1 MTMLI
6 FPYFIPPLLAII
18 AAFFDSGMTQSV
30 KRNVY
35 HLLTLSGILIYCCV
49 YLNGSDWQNY
59 ETFFNRI
66 EMHNIASLSNEYGF
80 EFGYSV
86 LVCCLKVAGFNFMLS
101 LIIMKVFSF
110 VTISHFFYSIS
121 NLKYSMGYTKNVF
134 FMLFIFYTF
143 NCIYLYVETII
154 RFSIALAFIVKS
166 YKYIFKRRLSRFL
179 CLVLCAICFHKSAI
193 VVLPLYWIGK
203 IRLSNKLLFALC
215 SCVILFFNAKLLSF
229 VSMFLFDKFSYLYLF
244 LQIIS
249 YTQKAA
255 INDTSNPMS
264 IGNIIF
270 FIFFILVILGRKR
283 IEKSSVYGQRLFAI
297 VIVYFFIYF
306 ITMYMGAV
314 SRIRLF
320 YFPSFIIVLSIILSN
335 GYLMR
340 SIVCLCSVLYF
351 SLSMYTTIVE
361 RSVFVYYTNY
371 ISALIENKADLTTYE
386 KIWINHTW
394 RKDED

>member
-1 MTMLI
+1 
-6 FPYFIPPLLAII
+6 
-18 AAFFDSGMTQSV
+18 
-30 KRNVY
+30 
-35 HLLTLSGILIYCCV
+35 
-49 YLNGSDWQNY
+49 
-59 ETFFNRI
+59 
-66 EMHNIASLSNEYGF
+66 
-80 EFGYSV
+80 
-86 LVCCLKVAGFNFMLS
+86 
-101 LIIMKVFSF
+101 
-110 VTISHFFYSIS
+110 
-121 NLKYSMGYTKNVF
+121 
-134 FMLFIFYTF
+134 
-143 NCIYLYVETII
+143 
-154 RFSIALAFIVKS
+154 
-166 YKYIFKRRLSRFL
+166 
-179 CLVLCAICFHKSAI
+179 
-193 VVLPLYWIGK
+193 
-203 IRLSNKLLFALC
+203 
-215 SCVILFFNAKLLSF
+215 
-229 VSMFLFDKFSYLYLF
+229 
-244 LQIIS
+244 
-249 YTQKAA
+249 
-255 INDTSNPMS
+255 MS

-320 YFPSFIIVLSIILSN
+320 YFPSFIIVLPIILSN